1 MRVLLISANTEQIN
15 MPVLPLGMACVAAA
29 AQNAGHE
36 VKTLNLMT
44 RRTDIREYLD
54 EAVAGFG
61 PGLIGVS
68 VRNIDDQTMEP
79 PHFLL
84 DSVTPVIEAIRS
96 STEAPILL
104 GGAGYSIFPKSAL
117 DYLGADL
124 GVRGEGEQILPV
136 LLDRLEKKAPVEDLP
151 GVFTRSGGGDRPPD
165 AVENL
170 DSAALPL
177 PEVHLFRPEEFASEE
192 IWMPFQTRR
201 GCAMDCSYC
210 STAAIEGRRLRKR
223 TPEQSIDNLARF
235 VDAGFH
241 RFFFVDNTF
250 NLPPTYAEAI
260 CDEIIRQG
268 LKIEW
273 RCIFYPRRTG
283 ERLIEKMA
291 RAGCVELALGFESGS
306 EKILKNLNKKFTPEE
321 VRRVSALIKRHSIR
335 QMGFLLLGGPGET
348 RETVLDSLEFAD
360 SLNLDSVKVTQGI
373 RIYPHTRLAETALS
387 EGIIDSED
395 DLLHPTFYMAPRL
408 SEWLRRTVKA
418 WAIDRPHWMV

>member
-29 AQNAGHE
+29 VQNAGHE
-36 VKTLNLMT
+36 VQTVNLMA

-54 EAVAGFG
+54 AAVAGFG
-61 PGLIGVS
+61 PDLIGVS
-68 VRNIDDQTMEP
+68 VRNIDDQTMAP

-84 DSVTPVIEAIRS
+84 DSVKPVIEAIRS
-96 STEAPILL
+96 LTDVPILL
-104 GGAGYSIFPKSAL
+104 GGAGYSIFPQSAL
-117 DYLGADL
+117 AYLGADL
-124 GVRGEGEQILPV
+124 GIRGEGEQILP
-136 LLDRLEKKAPVEDLP
+136 LLLNRLEKKAPVEDLP
-151 GVFTRSGGGDRPPD
+151 GVFTRRGDGGDPPN
-165 AVENL
+165 AIEHL
-170 DSAALPL
+170 ETFPLPL
-177 PEVHLFRPEEFASEE
+177 PNVHLHLPEAFAGEE

-223 TPEQSIDNLARF
+223 PPEQSIDNLARF
-235 VDAGFH
+235 VDAGFG

-250 NLPPTYAEAI
+250 NLPPAYAEAI
-260 CDEIIRQG
+260 CDEIIRRS

-273 RCIFYPRRTG
+273 RCIFYPRRTE

-291 RAGCVELALGFESGS
+291 RAGCVELSLGFESGS
-306 EKILKNLNKKFTPEE
+306 EKILKNLNKKFTPEA
-321 VRRVSALIKRHSIR
+321 VRRVSALIKRHGIR

-348 RETVLDSLEFAD
+348 RETVLESLEFAD

-373 RIYPHTRLAETALS
+373 RIYPHTRLAKTALA

-395 DLLHPTFYMAPRL
+395 DLLHPTFHMAPGL
-408 SEWLRRTVKA
+408 KEWLRRTVKE
-418 WAIDRPHWMV
+418 WAADRPHWMV